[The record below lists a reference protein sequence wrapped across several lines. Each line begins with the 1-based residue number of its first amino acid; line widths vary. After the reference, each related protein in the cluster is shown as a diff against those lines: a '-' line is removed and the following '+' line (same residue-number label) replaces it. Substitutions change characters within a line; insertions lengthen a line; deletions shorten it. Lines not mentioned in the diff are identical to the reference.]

1 MIPKAE
7 LTMHTLLSAL
17 ATTWWTPLFVA
28 MFLAVVLYALWP
40 RNRATFDAAARL
52 PLRED

>member
-1 MIPKAE
+1 MNAE
-7 LTMHTLLSAL
+7 SMMHLLSVLVA
-17 ATTWWTPLFVA
+17 TWWTPVFVA
-28 MFLAVVLYALWP
+28 MFVAVVLYALWP